1 MGVFRFLNIIYFKL
15 DNRLISIVFFC
26 YPGFFSKHL
35 RLYFFDFRLVHNK
48 TTKKIIIS
56 YHNYDII
63 VIGDDKHGKYKTIS
77 RTKK

>member
-15 DNRLISIVFFC
+15 DNRLISIVFFLLSWI
-26 YPGFFSKHL
+26 FFKAFKM
-35 RLYFFDFRLVHNK
+35 YFFDFRLVHNK